1 MPGTPG
7 PIIIAL
13 IVVICG
19 IIGAMVASL
28 VTKRHEQVPHRR
40 AAEPYVG
47 FLFGAIVGVV
57 GVIAWGMFL

>member
-7 PIIIAL
+7 PITSAL

-19 IIGAMVASL
+19 TLGANIASL
-28 VTKRHEQVPHRR
+28 VTKRHEQAPHRR

-47 FLFGAIVGVV
+47 FLYGAIVGAV
-57 GVIAWGMFL
+57 GVIAWGVFL